1 MYQCLAKIHPV
12 NMLSISIHVCTYV
25 GAPQPHSYSS
35 EKSASGQILNFKNLQ
50 KTLRRFTSSLTDT
63 INYSNNYM

>member
-12 NMLSISIHVCTYV
+12 NMLSISICTYVHV

-50 KTLRRFTSSLTDT
+50 K
-63 INYSNNYM
+63 

>member
-12 NMLSISIHVCTYV
+12 NMLSISTGICTYV

-50 KTLRRFTSSLTDT
+50 K
-63 INYSNNYM
+63 

>member
-1 MYQCLAKIHPV
+1 MYVPGLAKIHPV
-12 NMLSISIHVCTYV
+12 NMLSISICTYV

-50 KTLRRFTSSLTDT
+50 KSLTRFTSSLTDT
-63 INYSNNYM
+63 INYSNKYM